1 MICLLW
7 GDEMALSEA
16 RKRAN
21 QNYIN
26 KQDEIKIRVPKGVKG
41 MIQSVA
47 DGHGKSVNSY
57 IVEAIQEKMERDG
70 DK

>member
-1 MICLLW
+1 
-7 GDEMALSEA
+7 MALSEA

-26 KQDEIKIRVPKGVKG
+26 KQDEIKVRVPKGAKG
-41 MIQSVA
+41 KIQSVA
-47 DGHGKSVNSY
+47 DSHGKSVNSY